1 MASTY
6 KNSQKQGTASL
17 STYDNL
23 HNAVSGTA
31 VISSIVIANT
41 ASVTKQ
47 FRLAITSTSSDPG
60 PPPGAN
66 WIAYNSS
73 IAANDTLALTLGLTM
88 TVGQY
93 LKFSSTDTNLS
104 FSVYFSE
111 IS

>member
-47 FRLAITSTSSDPG
+47 FRLAITSTDTSPTA
-60 PPPGAN
+60 PGAN